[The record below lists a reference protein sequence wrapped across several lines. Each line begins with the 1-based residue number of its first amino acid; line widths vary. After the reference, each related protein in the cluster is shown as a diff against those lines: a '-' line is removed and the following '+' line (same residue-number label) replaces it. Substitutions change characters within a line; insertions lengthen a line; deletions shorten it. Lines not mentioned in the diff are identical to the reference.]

1 MFFEVDS
8 NHFLFRLN
16 NMTEEF
22 SASTWD
28 AEENRIYIPLS
39 MFDMNNELMIH
50 FTSSILG
57 IYNVKCYTNV
67 LASSRDVEPIS
78 NGT

>member
-1 MFFEVDS
+1 
-8 NHFLFRLN
+8 LFKLQN
-16 NMTEEF
+16 GTEEF

-28 AEENRIYIPLS
+28 TDDKRVYIPLS
-39 MFDMNNELMIH
+39 TFDDNDELMIH

-57 IYNVKCYTNV
+57 IYNVKFYTNDLTSEHNKEDIV
-67 LASSRDVEPIS
+67 